1 MAESENTTNNIL
13 VTGATGFIG
22 QSLCRELLNRGNSVV
37 VLTRNYQKAE
47 RLFGRQVRIVTNL
60 NEIESDLKVHAVVS
74 LTGAPVVGGLWT
86 KKRKQLLID
95 SRINDLKAIKKLF
108 ERLEQKPSVLI
119 NASAIGY
126 YGIHADEVLTETD
139 KGQDIFQSILCQK
152 RESLAA
158 GFVGYG
164 ARVCNIR
171 IGLVFGNDGGAYP
184 QMTRPIKFGLGAV
197 FGNGKQYISWIYK
210 ADMIRIILFLLDN
223 DSLSGAINATAPEPV
238 TNEQFTKKV
247 AAHYKRP
254 VFFKAP
260 AFLLRTLLGEL
271 SQLFLQGQR
280 VVPEKL
286 LQSGF
291 QFEQKSLDDML
302 TVIDL
307 KKE

>member
-1 MAESENTTNNIL
+1 MTESENTAKNIL

-22 QSLCRELLNRGNSVV
+22 QSLCRELLDRGDGVI
-37 VLTRNYQKAE
+37 VLTRSYKKAE
-47 RLFGRQVRIVTNL
+47 KLFGQQVRIVTDLDELEPDINL
-60 NEIESDLKVHAVVS
+60 DAVIS

-86 KKRKQLLID
+86 KKRKQVLIN
-95 SRINDLKAIKKLF
+95 SRINDLKSIKTLY
-108 ERLEQKPSVLI
+108 ERLERKPAVLI

-126 YGIHADEVLTETD
+126 YGIHGDEVLTENE

-152 RESLAA
+152 RESLGSSFA
-158 GFVGYG
+158 GYG
-164 ARVCNIR
+164 TRVCNIR

-184 QMTRPIKFGLGAV
+184 QMARPIKFGLGAV

-223 DSLSGAINATAPEPV
+223 NNLSGAINATAPEPV
-238 TNEQFTKKV
+238 TNETFTKKV
-247 AAHYKRP
+247 ATHYKRP
-254 VFFKAP
+254 VLFKAP
-260 AFLLRTLLGEL
+260 AFVLKILLGEL
-271 SQLFLQGQR
+271 SQLFLEGQR

-286 LQSGF
+286 LQAGF